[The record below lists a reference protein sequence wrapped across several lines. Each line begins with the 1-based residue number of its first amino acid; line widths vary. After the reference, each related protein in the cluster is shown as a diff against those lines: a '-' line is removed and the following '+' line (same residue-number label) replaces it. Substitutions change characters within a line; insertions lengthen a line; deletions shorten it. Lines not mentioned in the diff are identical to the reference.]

1 MSIVMRIVQQYDI
14 RREKLWMDL
23 ERKFAALEKKR
34 KDFPK
39 GRRLKP
45 ISGPY
50 ACNTLIWEC
59 EFDSLDEAKRTLDFF
74 AGDAAHESLL
84 KKQLPLFQEAKIEFY
99 EKLDM

>member
-1 MSIVMRIVQQYDI
+1 MSVVMRIVQQYDI
-14 RREKLWMDL
+14 RREKLWMEL
-23 ERKFAALEKKR
+23 EAKFAALEKKR

-59 EFDSLDEAKRTLDFF
+59 EFASLNEAKKTLDFF
-74 AGDAAHESLL
+74 AGDDAHEALL
-84 KKQLPLFQEAKIEFY
+84 KKQLPLFENAKIEFY
-99 EKLDM
+99 DKLEM